1 MVLKQTQLSINGPIL
16 AFTSEPVN
24 ATVDITN
31 SAEFSGFATASF
43 PEQTPENPAV
53 NDGTLSYRW
62 YNSVLGE
69 LTDGVPVKDDG
80 TPVGVNFTGT
90 GTTVLTLENALDQ
103 SLNQTEFWLVVDY
116 VPSAYS
122 QPVGSAVVAGT
133 ARSTANAVNEP
144 FRSDSAILTVR
155 PLLEITVQPQ
165 E

>member
-1 MVLKQTQLSINGPIL
+1 MVLKQTQLNINGPIL
-16 AFTSEPVN
+16 TFTSEPVD
-24 ATVDITN
+24 ATVSIAN
-31 SAEFSGFATASF
+31 SAQFSGFATASF

-53 NDGTLSYRW
+53 NDGTLSYQW
-62 YNSVLGE
+62 YNSVLGA
-69 LTDGVPVKDDG
+69 LTDGSPLKEDG
-80 TPVGVNFTGT
+80 TPVGINFIGT
-90 GTTVLTLENALDQ
+90 GTTMLLLEDAFDQ

>member
-16 AFTSEPVN
+16 AFTSEPVD
-24 ATVDITN
+24 ATVSIAN
-31 SAEFSGFATASF
+31 SAQFTGFATASF
-43 PEQTPENPAV
+43 PEQTPENLAV
-53 NDGTLSYRW
+53 NDGTLKYQW

-69 LTDGVPVKDDG
+69 LTDGIPKNDDG
-80 TPVGVNFTGT
+80 IDVGVNFIGT
-90 GTTVLTLENALDQ
+90 GTTTLTLENAFDQ

-122 QPVGSAVVAGT
+122 QPFGSAVVAGT